1 MQEFRISILIDLKS
15 LTDILINFDKI
26 IFFFQIINKS
36 ITEQQLQS
44 EYSQL
49 LTQPLLLIEQLIMNL
64 RTDELRIALSI
75 LIPRKY
81 LKNVGSSTAN
91 MASGEVNEKSK
102 MSQEVLISGN
112 SSENNALKISLDICD
127 DLVIKIPLL
136 LEKYALIALYNLDGF
151 EAYSRETSTKTL
163 PILDDASDD
172 EFSNQSE
179 EKDFKKAAENPIRRP
194 LSVRSRGIS

>member
-179 EKDFKKAAENPIRRP
+179 EKDFKKAAENTIRRP